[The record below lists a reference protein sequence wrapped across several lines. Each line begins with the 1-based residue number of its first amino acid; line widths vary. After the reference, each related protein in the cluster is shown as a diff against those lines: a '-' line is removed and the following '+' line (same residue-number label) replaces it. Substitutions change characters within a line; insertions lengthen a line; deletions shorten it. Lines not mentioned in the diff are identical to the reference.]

1 MDDRSKLLIVPND
14 KLISLG
20 VLESDVFSNRDYE
33 IFLADFYT
41 KSNYSFD
48 LTEFD
53 KKKEFIKLAALD
65 NLVIQTSEVNSKC
78 FCFIPMN
85 VSDFQYKFLY
95 DNSFVFSNYKNME
108 GYYLKEENGE
118 IITCMTD
125 DINQLILIANK
136 KNSELD
142 ERDEKI
148 RC

>member
-65 NLVIQTSEVNSKC
+65 NLVIQTSEVN
-78 FCFIPMN
+78 
-85 VSDFQYKFLY
+85 
-95 DNSFVFSNYKNME
+95 
-108 GYYLKEENGE
+108 
-118 IITCMTD
+118 
-125 DINQLILIANK
+125 
-136 KNSELD
+136 
-142 ERDEKI
+142 
-148 RC
+148 